1 MDSELKQQLGSAL
14 FLRTFEIT
22 DMIAANEDIFSDPP
36 TIDDYESLFHYVFAL
51 FVVHNRTHENKI
63 GEDIFDAALAE
74 FYISLVEKNLL
85 AKDDARE
92 RLIKAA
98 ESINLFFNDH
108 VEFLST
114 SNDSDGL
121 MQYVSSVLSKI
132 PSCRG
137 RNAYS
142 LAGVTFASILPQI
155 IDTIGQSYAALISD
169 QERANTDDVSEWEK
183 TFAEDDEPVDRPAAD
198 AQSAQLAP
206 SEPSAPQKKKLST
219 FNIACIAALVLC
231 VLVIAELYQQN
242 SALYQKNADLTED
255 ASRWHDKYMEKTKDC
270 NEIRAEYNEIY
281 EEYNFFHNRAVIVT
295 ESGSR
300 YHIYDCYHWDYPIWI
315 YNYEAAASRGYTPCM
330 DCSPPQ

>member
-1 MDSELKQQLGSAL
+1 MDKELDQQLASAL
-14 FLRTFEIT
+14 FLHVFEIA
-22 DMIAANEDIFSDPP
+22 DMIAANEDIFSNPP
-36 TIDDYESLFHYVFAL
+36 TIDDYESLFHYAFAL

-63 GEDIFDAALAE
+63 GDDIFDAALAE

-85 AKDDARE
+85 AKDDASE

-155 IDTIGQSYAALISD
+155 IDTIGQSYAALLSD
-169 QERANTDDVSEWEK
+169 QESANTDDRNEWEK
-183 TFAEDDEPVDRPAAD
+183 NFAEDDGPIDLPAAD
-198 AQSAQLAP
+198 ARSAQPAP
-206 SEPSAPQKKKLST
+206 SEPSAPPKKKLST

-231 VLVIAELYQQN
+231 VFVIAELYQQN
-242 SALYQKNADLTED
+242 SALYQKNADLSRQVDALENQYSKKQEELDSLWNEFNRVYTE
-255 ASRWHDKYMEKTKDC
+255 YLQ
-270 NEIRAEYNEIY
+270 
-281 EEYNFFHNRAVIVT
+281 NRNGA
-295 ESGSR
+295 
-300 YHIYDCYHWDYPIWI
+300 
-315 YNYEAAASRGYTPCM
+315 N
-330 DCSPPQ
+330 Q

>member
-1 MDSELKQQLGSAL
+1 MDKESKQQLASAL
-14 FLRTFEIT
+14 FLRIFEIT
-22 DMIAANEDIFSDPP
+22 DMIAANRDIFSNPP
-36 TIDDYESLFHYVFAL
+36 TIDDYESLFLYAFSL
-51 FVVHNRTHENKI
+51 FFVHNRTHENKI
-63 GEDIFDAALAE
+63 GDNIFDAALAE

-85 AKDDARE
+85 PKDDARE

-155 IDTIGQSYAALISD
+155 IDTIGQSYAALLSD
-169 QERANTDDVSEWEK
+169 QEKANTDDVSEWEK
-183 TFAEDDEPVDRPAAD
+183 IFAEDDEPVDRPAAD
-198 AQSAQLAP
+198 AQSAQP
-206 SEPSAPQKKKLST
+206 SPAEPSAPQKKKLST

-242 SALYQKNADLTED
+242 SALYQKNADLSRQVDALENQYSKKQEELDSLWKEFNRVYTE
-255 ASRWHDKYMEKTKDC
+255 YLQ
-270 NEIRAEYNEIY
+270 
-281 EEYNFFHNRAVIVT
+281 NRNGA
-295 ESGSR
+295 
-300 YHIYDCYHWDYPIWI
+300 
-315 YNYEAAASRGYTPCM
+315 N
-330 DCSPPQ
+330 Q